1 MSLILFGIERR
12 KGPIIVIHSEK
23 NIYQDL
29 NIKIKEIYQTSSDEF
44 PSSKFLPIKNSP
56 PCRLINSLLKL
67 GGISYFSFVS
77 ASLYDPYC
85 ESIHTVLIFRVMFI
99 FIGLFMR
106 RNNKYSHKNSKRNR
120 KLSSALFIYVSKL
133 FETLM
138 ELAHLLRVIQKI
150 CHLPRGREAVNS
162 D

>member
-1 MSLILFGIERR
+1 
-12 KGPIIVIHSEK
+12 
-23 NIYQDL
+23 
-29 NIKIKEIYQTSSDEF
+29 
-44 PSSKFLPIKNSP
+44 
-56 PCRLINSLLKL
+56 
-67 GGISYFSFVS
+67 
-77 ASLYDPYC
+77 
-85 ESIHTVLIFRVMFI
+85 
-99 FIGLFMR
+99 MR